1 MNRYFTAVEIPE
13 KAREQIT
20 SYFYPRLEKYVEGK
34 FTKTEKL
41 HITLVFLGNIGIKEE
56 FIDFL
61 GKLHLSLELTV
72 RGIDAFPSIESPKII
87 YASVYGDLEEYADKI
102 NSFLNIRKEKEFT
115 PHLTLCRVKRLIEKI
130 DEKTFNDSEFK
141 FHAEGIHL
149 FNSDFQNYYRIM

>member
-61 GKLHLSLELTV
+61 GKLHLSL
-72 RGIDAFPSIESPKII
+72 
-87 YASVYGDLEEYADKI
+87 
-102 NSFLNIRKEKEFT
+102 
-115 PHLTLCRVKRLIEKI
+115 
-130 DEKTFNDSEFK
+130 
-141 FHAEGIHL
+141 
-149 FNSDFQNYYRIM
+149 